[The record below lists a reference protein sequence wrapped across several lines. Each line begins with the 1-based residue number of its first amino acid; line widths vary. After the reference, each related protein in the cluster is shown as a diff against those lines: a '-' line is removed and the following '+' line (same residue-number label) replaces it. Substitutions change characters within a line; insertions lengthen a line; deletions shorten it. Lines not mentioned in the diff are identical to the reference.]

1 MYTHSFL
8 ESANVGNCRNVNK
21 RIELMFV
28 RETDLQ
34 NVTELS
40 DVWKSD
46 QKKIFGIFQ
55 VWSTYWIGGA
65 AWSPDYLLLCGG
77 NELSVGR
84 RQGSGGFGV
93 IFNNKIVP
101 DWTENS
107 KKKRKTSHECETALT
122 SQSLT
127 LFLVFAFCLFGCI
140 SRKKEKNS
148 VLLSVFMYFPILQSK
163 KTWCVISGVVCWP
176 RKILANWPVTI
187 WGVRR
192 RGTLNNRTRQ
202 RTTVRNSDW
211 IEV

>member
-140 SRKKEKNS
+140 SRKKEKNYCTI
-148 VLLSVFMYFPILQSK
+148 VCIYVFPYFAKQENLVCDIRCRLLAAQNFSQLACHDMRSEEEGNTWR
-163 KTWCVISGVVCWP
+163 KT
-176 RKILANWPVTI
+176 
-187 WGVRR
+187 
-192 RGTLNNRTRQ
+192 Q
-202 RTTVRNSDW
+202 Q
-211 IEV
+211 